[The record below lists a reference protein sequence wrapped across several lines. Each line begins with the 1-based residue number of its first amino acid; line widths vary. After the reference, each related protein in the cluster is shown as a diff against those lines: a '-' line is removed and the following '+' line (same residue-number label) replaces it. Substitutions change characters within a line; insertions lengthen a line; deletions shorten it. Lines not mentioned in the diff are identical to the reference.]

1 MSTMPITDIKVGK
14 RHRRDM
20 GDIKAF
26 ATNVR
31 EIGILQPVV
40 VTPPGKLIAGE
51 RRLLAAK
58 EAGLCDVPVHVVDI
72 DAIARGELA
81 ENTYRKDFT
90 PSEMVAIA
98 ATVEEQER
106 KLAKARQLG
115 ALKRGDQKPV
125 VEKTGGKPATRSP
138 PRSAS
143 RAGLSKKR
151 APSWRPQSASRNGLA
166 RWSKSWIAPARSMP
180 RTARCAGSKT
190 RSESSASRLS
200 PANSAP

>member
-40 VTPPGKLIAGE
+40 VTPAGKLIAGE

-106 KLAKARQLG
+106 KFAKARQLG

-125 VEKTGGKPATRSP
+125 VEKFPRRGESP
-138 PRSAS
+138 RQD
-143 RAGLSKKR
+143 RR
-151 APSWRPQSASRNGLA
+151 
-166 RWSKSWIAPARSMP
+166 PARHLGP
-180 RTARCAGSKT
+180 D
-190 RSESSASRLS
+190 SR
-200 PANSAP
+200 